1 MRIHVAKRRG
11 CRAVRH
17 VLFSELSERSENVV
31 SMSNVLRWA
40 SPGGHLRTHLRELR
54 VQHRNLSFFC
64 NALLQALS
72 SNARQGMSRPLA
84 AKTLHVILDL
94 AACRGAALDK
104 SAVDMQIV
112 EGPPR
117 MADGV
122 IRSRAVV

>member
-1 MRIHVAKRRG
+1 
-11 CRAVRH
+11 
-17 VLFSELSERSENVV
+17 
-31 SMSNVLRWA
+31 MSNVLRWA
-40 SPGGHLRTHLRELR
+40 SPGGHLRSHLRELR

-84 AKTLHVILDL
+84 AKTLHIVFQF
-94 AACRGAALDK
+94 AACRRSAFNQF
-104 SAVDMQIV
+104 AVDMQIV

-122 IRSRAVV
+122 IRAGAIV